1 MHVCFG
7 LEWTISATI
16 ARRDER
22 FSETGMVGRLT
33 KKSLHKNTFTDSRC
47 SRRLSDSS
55 NCFSRLQ
62 TLISTELPWYPPYLF
77 CVSGIHQKSN
87 YGFTRSTPPITA
99 HERTAICKSQL
110 QANIEKPGN
119 TRGGGSEQ
127 AFGRWFADGL
137 YRGLVS
143 SVTQAT
149 CRFALSY
156 YDNRTHLEITL
167 HGAERADNVNLNR
180 V

>member
-87 YGFTRSTPPITA
+87 YGFTRSTRPITA
-99 HERTAICKSQL
+99 HERMAICKSQL
-110 QANIEKPGN
+110 EAIIKQPGN
-119 TRGGGSEQ
+119 TWGVGTSFWSLIRRQTIPGFSFVCNAG
-127 AFGRWFADGL
+127 
-137 YRGLVS
+137 Y
-143 SVTQAT
+143 
-149 CRFALSY
+149 
-156 YDNRTHLEITL
+156 RTHSCPT
-167 HGAERADNVNLNR
+167 GAC
-180 V
+180 